1 MQQGIRFLRDLSP
14 RTGYFDW
21 RVWNTASA
29 KPSERSL
36 SVKRKRGSGGMLS
49 AFGVCMLMNVTC
61 GLCSLTSHS
70 PPSTEGGSSDPQ
82 CSSLSPG
89 IPSLSPPFFKHNT
102 SSTSPC
108 GIDIEHQSVQPA
120 SVMLISICVSHQM
133 LPVTLQSGSGPLHMD
148 KWTMKKCETFP
159 GTLDHGRTPGFKA
172 HTLP

>member
-21 RVWNTASA
+21 RMWNTASA

-36 SVKRKRGSGGMLS
+36 SVKRKHGSGGMLS
-49 AFGVCMLMNVTC
+49 AFGACMLMNVTC

-70 PPSTEGGSSDPQ
+70 PPSTEGGSSDSQ
-82 CSSLSPG
+82 CSNLSPG
-89 IPSLSPPFFKHNT
+89 IPSLSFT
-102 SSTSPC
+102 ILSSTSPC
-108 GIDIEHQSVQPA
+108 GIDVEHHSVQPA
-120 SVMLISICVSHQM
+120 SVILISICVSHQM

-148 KWTMKKCETFP
+148 KWTIKKCETLP
-159 GTLDHGRTPGFKA
+159 GTPDHGRTSGFKA

>member
-14 RTGYFDW
+14 STGYFDW

-36 SVKRKRGSGGMLS
+36 SVKRKCGSGRMLS

-82 CSSLSPG
+82 CSSLSQV
-89 IPSLSPPFFKHNT
+89 SPPFLKH
-102 SSTSPC
+102 SW
-108 GIDIEHQSVQPA
+108 V
-120 SVMLISICVSHQM
+120 L
-133 LPVTLQSGSGPLHMD
+133 
-148 KWTMKKCETFP
+148 
-159 GTLDHGRTPGFKA
+159 
-172 HTLP
+172 HTLFYPTLWDRHRASFSTICLCHANQHLRESSNAPCDSTEWLWSFTHEQVDHEEL